1 MLYIQKAAYH
11 MSRTMNE
18 ILEFTKEV
26 ASRRSYKR
34 FLNKAED
41 AAAAQS
47 LETQLTHAFQIFEVS
62 SS

>member
-1 MLYIQKAAYH
+1 